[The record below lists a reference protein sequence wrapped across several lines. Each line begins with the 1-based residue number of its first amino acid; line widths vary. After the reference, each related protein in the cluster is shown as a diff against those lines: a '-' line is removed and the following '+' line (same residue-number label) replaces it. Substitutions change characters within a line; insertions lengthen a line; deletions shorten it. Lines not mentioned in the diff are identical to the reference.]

1 MTSIPTLPA
10 RGSISANN
18 NSHEFEGDT
27 VKSVSNNAEVDVSLS
42 SYTSNQEEEEEER
55 RGPSRN
61 SNQDDGGVRSNQ
73 TEGKGKWSSVNYDD
87 DDEEE
92 DEEVV
97 EEGEEEEYAAE
108 DFEDDF
114 EEENLDKSQ
123 SSPEKSFGGGSKSS
137 PDKSFEDDEIEEEI
151 SIGEVSCSHSSYR
164 LEIVLIDSFCCRI
177 PTKAVI
183 LISV

>member
-1 MTSIPTLPA
+1 MVNTRMTSIPTLPA
-10 RGSISANN
+10 RGSINANN
-18 NSHEFEGDT
+18 SSHEFEGDT

-42 SYTSNQEEEEEER
+42 SYTSNQEEEEEEL
-55 RGPSRN
+55 RGPPRN
-61 SNQDDGGVRSNQ
+61 SNQEDGGVRSNQ
-73 TEGKGKWSSVNYDD
+73 TEGKGKWSSMNYDD
-87 DDEEE
+87 EDE
-92 DEEVV
+92 EEVV
-97 EEGEEEEYAAE
+97 EEEEEYAAE

-114 EEENLDKSQ
+114 EDENLNKSQ

-151 SIGEVSCSHSSYR
+151 SIGEVRCSHSSYR
-164 LEIVLIDSFCCRI
+164 LEIVLINSFFCRI

>member
-1 MTSIPTLPA
+1 MVNSRMTSIPTLPA
-10 RGSISANN
+10 RGSISANYS
-18 NSHEFEGDT
+18 SHEFEGDN

-42 SYTSNQEEEEEER
+42 SYTSNQEEEEEEL

-87 DDEEE
+87 DE
-92 DEEVV
+92 DEEV
-97 EEGEEEEYAAE
+97 EEEEEEYAAE

-114 EEENLDKSQ
+114 DEENLDKSQ

-137 PDKSFEDDEIEEEI
+137 PDKSFEDDEIEEDI

-164 LEIVLIDSFCCRI
+164 LEIVLIDSLFCRI